1 MEKCFL
7 AALKLPNIKPLQLHH
22 SIEELRSL
30 AQSAGAITDDVFIQ
44 SKNKIDPAYY
54 FGIGKVTEI
63 SDHAQEK
70 NITTLI
76 IDDEIK
82 PSQQRNLQ
90 ELTNLKI
97 VDRTRLI
104 LDIFAKR
111 AQSKE
116 GKLQVE
122 RAQLAYNLTHLA
134 CNGVFLDSQ
143 KGGIGTRGPGEKKLE
158 TDQRKIKNQITAL
171 DKELLDIKRHRDTSG
186 KERMNSGTPLI
197 AIVGYTNAGK
207 STFLNTIA
215 KSKDPVYADDR
226 LFATLDTATRS
237 VSMSE
242 GRKALFT
249 DTVGFINK
257 LPHQLIA
264 AFQSTLS
271 GLSQAHCLL
280 HIIDASNDNYIQQK
294 NTVYEVLEEVGSA
307 DVPVIEVYNKID
319 SVPAGRLAKI
329 KKETKECFFI
339 SAKSGKGINELLDG
353 ISKLVMP
360 KLQKKIFNIPFGKES
375 VVSQIR
381 SMALIDGQKYSQKGM
396 SITLRAT
403 PSIITKI
410 SSLLEN

>member
-7 AALKLPNIKPLQLHH
+7 AALKLPNTKPLQLHH

-30 AQSAGAITDDVFIQ
+30 AHSAGAVTDDVFIQ
-44 SKNKIDPAYY
+44 NKSKIDPAYY

-63 SDHAQEK
+63 SELAQEK
-70 NITTLI
+70 GIDTLI

-171 DKELLDIKRHRDTSG
+171 DKELLEIKRHRDTSG

-207 STFLNTIA
+207 STLLNTIA

-249 DTVGFINK
+249 DTVGFISK

-294 NTVYEVLEEVGSA
+294 NTVYEVLKEVSTK

-319 SVPAGRLAKI
+319 SAPAGRLAKI

-339 SAKSGKGINELLDG
+339 SAKSGKGIDELLNG
-353 ISKLVMP
+353 ISHLVMP

-375 VVSQIR
+375 VISKIR
-381 SMALIDGQKYSQKGM
+381 SMALIDSQKYSQSGVRV
-396 SITLRAT
+396 TLRAT
-403 PSIITKI
+403 PLTINKI
-410 SSLLEN
+410 NHLLEN

>member
-30 AQSAGAITDDVFIQ
+30 ANSAGAITDDVFIQ
-44 SKNKIDPAYY
+44 SKSKIDPAYY
-54 FGIGKVTEI
+54 FGIGKAIEI
-63 SDHAQEK
+63 SELAQEK
-70 NITTLI
+70 EINTLI

-90 ELTNLKI
+90 DLTKLKI

-171 DKELLDIKRHRDTSG
+171 DKELLEIKRHRDTSG
-186 KERMNSGTPLI
+186 KERINSGTPLI

-207 STFLNTIA
+207 STLLNTIA
-215 KSKDPVYADDR
+215 KTKNPVYADNR

-237 VSMSE
+237 VAISE

-264 AFQSTLS
+264 AFHSTLS
-271 GLSQAHCLL
+271 GLSRAHCLL
-280 HIIDASNDNYIQQK
+280 HIIDTSNDNYIQQK
-294 NTVYEVLEEVGSA
+294 NTVYEVLKEVGSGE
-307 DVPVIEVYNKID
+307 VPVIEVYNKID
-319 SVPAGRLAKI
+319 SVPAIRLAKI
-329 KKETKECFFI
+329 KKETNECFFI
-339 SAKSGKGINELLDG
+339 SAKNGKGIDELLNG
-353 ISKLVMP
+353 ISNLVMP

-375 VVSQIR
+375 VVAQIR
-381 SMALIDGQKYSQKGM
+381 SIALIDAQKYSQKGLRVN
-396 SITLRAT
+396 LRAT
-403 PSIITKI
+403 PAIINKI
-410 SSLLEN
+410 SHLLEN